1 MNLVVTST
9 AARVLSDPRA
19 IPARVAAALLDDLQ
33 RIAADPYGNHPQ
45 AKPLRGQPGVFRVR
59 HGDWRAAYELDPGSD
74 TMRVLW
80 VKHRRDAY
88 E

>member
-45 AKPLRGQPGVFRVR
+45 AGRCGPS
-59 HGDWRAAYELDPGSD
+59 RASSGSD
-74 TMRVLW
+74 MATGAPRTSW
-80 VKHRRDAY
+80 IRGPTRCGCSG
-88 E
+88 